1 MNSEGL
7 SSDSEAELIVVGGGL
22 VGLTLAIACAEG
34 GIRTIVVEAE
44 SADALTGT
52 AYDGRSAA
60 IAYGSQQV
68 LAAIGAWDG
77 IAPHAQPI
85 LDIRVTDGGWQVKG
99 QSHAYVHYSNR
110 DLQRTEDRDQ
120 RSELPPP
127 RPSPVSGK
135 GEEIRISCDPLPQ
148 SQHPPS
154 QSAYHLPRYGG
165 GLGRGPRSV
174 ERASGSDCPPFG
186 YIVENRITR
195 VALLAR
201 AKDCVNLT
209 HIAPRVVTALD
220 LSDDAARVT
229 LDDGRVVTAQLAVA
243 ADGKQSALRRLAGIQ
258 SRQFGYRQTAIVCT
272 VTHEKP
278 HGGVAHEHFLPA
290 GPFAMLPM
298 IDETL
303 PDGRVRHRS
312 SIVWSEDP
320 RLVPMLLKL
329 DDAAFGKEIER
340 RFGLSLGEVRPLGPR
355 FAHPLTMTLADSYA
369 RERFAL
375 TGDAAHGIHPIAGQ
389 GFNLGVRDV
398 AALAEVLVEAKRVGL
413 DLGGMEVLE
422 RYARWRRFDN
432 LMLSTFMDGLTRLF
446 SNDLGP
452 LRLARDLGFAIF
464 NRAMPLK
471 RLAMRH
477 AMGIVGKLPR
487 LVQGR
492 PL

>member
-1 MNSEGL
+1 MDREGIA
-7 SSDSEAELIVVGGGL
+7 EENAAELIVVGGGL

-34 GIRTIVVEAE
+34 GIRTIVIEAE
-44 SADALTGT
+44 SAEALTST

-68 LAAIGAWDG
+68 LRAIGAWDAISG
-77 IAPHAQPI
+77 QAQPI
-85 LDIRVTDGGWQVKG
+85 LDIRVTDGGWHVTG
-99 QSHAYVHYSNR
+99 EGHGYVHYSHL
-110 DLQRTEDRDQ
+110 DLLDRRSDARDQ
-120 RSELPPP
+120 MSDARNLACEPESVTRSDAA
-127 RPSPVSGK
+127 RPGA
-135 GEEIRISCDPLPQ
+135 IRFNLTSDIR
-148 SQHPPS
+148 
-154 QSAYHLPRYGG
+154 HLT
-165 GLGRGPRSV
+165 
-174 ERASGSDCPPFG
+174 SDPFG
-186 YIVENRITR
+186 YIVENRVTR
-195 VALLAR
+195 IALLTR
-201 AKDCVNLT
+201 AKECANLT
-209 HIAPRVVTALD
+209 HIAPHTVTALD
-220 LSDDAARVT
+220 IGGDAAHVT
-229 LDDGRVVTAQLAVA
+229 LDDGRVLTAQLVVA
-243 ADGKQSALRRLAGIQ
+243 ADGKQSALRRMAGIA

-272 VTHEKP
+272 VVHEKP

-298 IDETL
+298 TDETL
-303 PDGRVRHRS
+303 ADGTVRHRS

-329 DDAAFGKEIER
+329 DDDAFGKEIER
-340 RFGLSLGEVRPLGPR
+340 RFGLSLGQVRPLGPR
-355 FAHPLTMTLADSYA
+355 FSYPLTMTLADTYV

-398 AALAEVLVEAKRVGL
+398 AALAEVLVEASRAGL
-413 DLGGMEVLE
+413 DLGSKEVLD

-446 SNDLGP
+446 SNDFAP

-464 NRAMPLK
+464 NRTMPLK

>member
-1 MNSEGL
+1 MSGGSAHEM
-7 SSDSEAELIVVGGGL
+7 EADVIVVGGGL

-44 SADALTGT
+44 SAEALTST

-68 LAAIGAWDG
+68 LQAIGAWDG
-77 IAPHAQPI
+77 IAPHAEPI
-85 LDIRVTDGGWQVKG
+85 LDIRVTDGAWHLKG
-99 QSHAYVHYSNR
+99 QSHGFVHYSHLDLPDRRSDVR
-110 DLQRTEDRDQ
+110 DDRSDASSLRCEPESLA
-120 RSELPPP
+120 RSDTS
-127 RPSPVSGK
+127 RPGA
-135 GEEIRISCDPLPQ
+135 
-148 SQHPPS
+148 PPS
-154 QSAYHLPRYGG
+154 ILT
-165 GLGRGPRSV
+165 
-174 ERASGSDCPPFG
+174 SDIRHATSEPFG
-186 YIVENRITR
+186 YIVENRVTR
-195 VALLAR
+195 IALLAR
-201 AKDCVNLT
+201 TKGCANLT
-209 HIAPRVVTALD
+209 HIAPHTVTALD
-220 LSDDAARVT
+220 LARDAARVT
-229 LDDGRVVTAQLAVA
+229 LNDGRVLTAQLVVA
-243 ADGKQSALRRLAGIQ
+243 ADGKQSALRRMAGIGL
-258 SRQFGYRQTAIVCT
+258 RQFGYRQTAIVCT
-272 VTHEKP
+272 VMHEKP
-278 HGGVAHEHFLPA
+278 HGGVAHENFLPA

-298 IDETL
+298 TDEAL
-303 PDGRVRHRS
+303 PDGAVRHRS

-329 DDAAFGKEIER
+329 EDDAFGKEIER
-340 RFGLSLGEVRPLGPR
+340 RFGLSLGQVRPLGPR
-355 FAHPLTMTLADSYA
+355 FSYPLTMTLADSYV
-369 RERFAL
+369 RDRFAL

-398 AALAEVLVEAKRVGL
+398 AALAEVLVEAGRAGV
-413 DLGGMEVLE
+413 DLGSMEVLE

-446 SNDLGP
+446 SNDFAP

-464 NRAMPLK
+464 NRTMPLK

>member
-1 MNSEGL
+1 MTRGGITG
-7 SSDSEAELIVVGGGL
+7 DDEAELIVVGGGL

-44 SADALTGT
+44 SAEALVSS

-68 LAAIGAWDG
+68 LQAIGAWDG

-85 LDIRVTDGGWQVKG
+85 LDIRVTDGGWHIKG
-99 QSHAYVHYSNR
+99 ESHGYVHYSHL
-110 DLQRTEDRDQ
+110 DLLDRKPAAQ
-120 RSELPPP
+120 
-127 RPSPVSGK
+127 PS
-135 GEEIRISCDPLPQ
+135 DPDIIMACEPE
-148 SQHPPS
+148 P
-154 QSAYHLPRYGG
+154 A
-165 GLGRGPRSV
+165 
-174 ERASGSDCPPFG
+174 AAPFG
-186 YIVENRITR
+186 YIVENRVTR
-195 VALLAR
+195 IALLAR
-201 AKDCVNLT
+201 AQHCANLK
-209 HIAPRVVTALD
+209 HLAPHMVTALD
-220 LSDDAARVT
+220 LASDAARVT
-229 LDDGRVVTAQLAVA
+229 LQDGSVLTAQLVVA
-243 ADGKQSALRRLAGIQ
+243 ADGKQSALRRMAGIAA
-258 SRQFGYRQTAIVCT
+258 REFGYSQTAIVCT

-278 HGGVAHEHFLPA
+278 HNGVAHEHFLPA

-298 IDETL
+298 TDEIRT
-303 PDGRVRHRS
+303 DGTVRHRS

-320 RLVPMLLKL
+320 RLVPMLLQL
-329 DDAAFGKEIER
+329 DDDAFGKEIER
-340 RFGLSLGEVRPLGPR
+340 RFGSSLGQVRPLGLR
-355 FAHPLTMTLADSYA
+355 FSYPLTMVLADTYV
-369 RERFAL
+369 RPRFAL

-398 AALAEVLVEAKRVGL
+398 AALAEVLVDAARAGL
-413 DLGGMEVLE
+413 DLGAMEVLD

-446 SNDLGP
+446 SNDFAP
-452 LRLARDLGFAIF
+452 LRIARDLGFAIF
-464 NRAMPLK
+464 NRTMPLK

>member
-1 MNSEGL
+1 MADESQ
-7 SSDSEAELIVVGGGL
+7 AELIVVGGGL
-22 VGLTLAIACAEG
+22 VGLTLAIACADV

-44 SADALTGT
+44 SAEALTGT

-68 LAAIGAWDG
+68 LRAIGAWDG

-85 LDIRVTDGGWQVKG
+85 LDIRVTDGGWHMKG
-99 QSHAYVHYSNR
+99 QSHAYVHYSHL
-110 DLQRTEDRDQ
+110 DLLDRRSDVEDQMSDASSLRCEPEELA
-120 RSELPPP
+120 RSDAS
-127 RPSPVSGK
+127 RPGA
-135 GEEIRISCDPLPQ
+135 
-148 SQHPPS
+148 PPS
-154 QSAYHLPRYGG
+154 NLTSDTRHLT
-165 GLGRGPRSV
+165 S
-174 ERASGSDCPPFG
+174 EPFG

-195 VALLAR
+195 IALLAR
-201 AKDCVNLT
+201 AKECANLT
-209 HIAPRVVTALD
+209 HLAPRLVTALD
-220 LSDDAARVT
+220 LSSDAARVT
-229 LDDGRVVTAQLAVA
+229 LDDGRVLTAQLVVA
-243 ADGKQSALRRLAGIQ
+243 ADGKQSALRRMAGIA
-258 SRQFGYRQTAIVCT
+258 SRQFGYSQTAIVCT
-272 VTHEKP
+272 VVHEKP

-298 IDETL
+298 TDETL
-303 PDGRVRHRS
+303 PDGAVRHRS

-329 DDAAFGKEIER
+329 DDSAFGNEIER
-340 RFGLSLGEVRPLGPR
+340 RFGMSLGQVRPLGPR
-355 FAHPLTMTLADSYA
+355 FSYPLTMTLADTYV

-398 AALAEVLVEAKRVGL
+398 AALAEVLVEADRAGL
-413 DLGGMEVLE
+413 DLGSLEVLE

-446 SNDLGP
+446 SNDFGP
-452 LRLARDLGFAIF
+452 LRLARDLGFALF
-464 NRAMPLK
+464 NRTMPLK

>member
-1 MNSEGL
+1 MMEEGIAQET
-7 SSDSEAELIVVGGGL
+7 EAELIVVGGGL

-34 GIRTIVVEAE
+34 GIRTIVIEAE
-44 SADALTGT
+44 SAEALTST
-52 AYDGRSAA
+52 TYDGRSAA

-68 LAAIGAWDG
+68 LQAIGAWDA

-85 LDIRVTDGGWQVKG
+85 LDIRVTDGGWHVKG
-99 QSHAYVHYSNR
+99 EGHGHVHYSNK
-110 DLQRTEDRDQ
+110 DLKSEVGSRKSEDSALSCETEPLSREDSRPGAL
-120 RSELPPP
+120 RSNPTSDFRLPTSDP
-127 RPSPVSGK
+127 R
-135 GEEIRISCDPLPQ
+135 LPT
-148 SQHPPS
+148 S
-154 QSAYHLPRYGG
+154 
-165 GLGRGPRSV
+165 
-174 ERASGSDCPPFG
+174 EPPFG
-186 YIVENRITR
+186 YIVENRVTR
-195 VALLAR
+195 IALLAR
-201 AKDCVNLT
+201 AKTCANLV
-209 HIAPRVVTALD
+209 HIAPHSVTALD
-220 LSDDAARVT
+220 LSRDAARVT
-229 LDDGRVVTAQLAVA
+229 LDDGRILAAQLVVA
-243 ADGKQSALRRLAGIQ
+243 ADGKQSALRRMAGIA
-258 SRQFGYRQTAIVCT
+258 SRQFGYHQTAIVCT
-272 VTHEKP
+272 VMHEKP
-278 HGGVAHEHFLPA
+278 HGSVAHEHFLPA

-303 PDGRVRHRS
+303 ADGNVRHRS

-329 DDAAFGKEIER
+329 DDTAFGQEIER
-340 RFGLSLGEVRPLGPR
+340 RFGMSLGQVRPLGPR
-355 FAHPLTMTLADSYA
+355 FSYPLTMTLADSYV

-398 AALAEVLVEAKRVGL
+398 AALAEVLVEAGRAGL
-413 DLGGMEVLE
+413 DLGSMEVLE

-446 SNDLGP
+446 SNDFAP

-464 NRAMPLK
+464 NRTMPLK

>member
-1 MNSEGL
+1 MQEA
-7 SSDSEAELIVVGGGL
+7 EAELIVVGGGL

-52 AYDGRSAA
+52 GYDGRSAA

-68 LAAIGAWDG
+68 LQAIGAWDR

-85 LDIRVTDGGWQVKG
+85 LDIRVTDGSWHVKRE
-99 QSHAYVHYSNR
+99 SHAYVHYSNR
-110 DLQRTEDRDQ
+110 DLKSEVRSQKSEDDELFCETEPLSREDSRPGAL
-120 RSELPPP
+120 RSSLTSDFRLPT
-127 RPSPVSGK
+127 
-135 GEEIRISCDPLPQ
+135 
-148 SQHPPS
+148 
-154 QSAYHLPRYGG
+154 
-165 GLGRGPRSV
+165 
-174 ERASGSDCPPFG
+174 SDPPFG
-186 YIVENRITR
+186 FIVENRVTR
-195 VALLAR
+195 IALLAR
-201 AKDCVNLT
+201 ARECAHLT
-209 HIAPRVVTALD
+209 HIAPRTVTALD
-220 LSDDAARVT
+220 LASDAARVT
-229 LDDGRVVTAQLAVA
+229 LDDGGVLTAQLVVA
-243 ADGKQSALRRLAGIQ
+243 ADGKQSALRRMAGIQ
-258 SRQFGYRQTAIVCT
+258 ARRFGYRQTAIVCT
-272 VTHEKP
+272 VTHERP
-278 HGGVAHEHFLPA
+278 HHGVAHEHFLPA

-298 IDETL
+298 TDEAL
-303 PDGRVRHRS
+303 ADGSVRHRS

-329 DDAAFGKEIER
+329 DDEAFGKEIER
-340 RFGLSLGEVRPLGPR
+340 RFGLSLGRVRPLGPR
-355 FAHPLTMTLADSYA
+355 FSYPLTMTLADAYV

-398 AALAEVLVEAKRVGL
+398 AALAEVLVEAGRAGL
-413 DLGGMEVLE
+413 DLGSMEVLE

-432 LMLSTFMDGLTRLF
+432 IMLSTFMDGLTRLF
-446 SNDLGP
+446 SNDFAP
-452 LRLARDLGFAIF
+452 LRLARDLGFAVF
-464 NRAMPLK
+464 NRTMPLK

>member
-1 MNSEGL
+1 MNPEGTPG
-7 SSDSEAELIVVGGGL
+7 DAEAELIVVGGGL
-22 VGLTLAIACAEG
+22 VGLTLAIACADG
-34 GIRTIVVEAE
+34 GIRTIVIEAE
-44 SADALTGT
+44 SADALSSP

-68 LAAIGAWDG
+68 LQAIGAWDA

-85 LDIRVTDGGWQVKG
+85 LDIRVTDGAWHVRGE
-99 QSHAYVHYSNR
+99 SHGYVHYSHLDLQGSENR
-110 DLQRTEDRDQ
+110 RQRTEQ
-120 RSELPPP
+120 
-127 RPSPVSGK
+127 VSGTAVSAD
-135 GEEIRISCDPLPQ
+135 GEEVRLACD
-148 SQHPPS
+148 SHPRGAVRHLSSDPCS
-154 QSAYHLPRYGG
+154 LSSA
-165 GLGRGPRSV
+165 
-174 ERASGSDCPPFG
+174 FG
-186 YIVENRITR
+186 YIVENRLTR
-195 VALLAR
+195 IALLAR
-201 AKDCVNLT
+201 AKECANLI
-209 HIAPRVVTALD
+209 HVAPRLVTALEI
-220 LSDDAARVT
+220 SSDAARVT
-229 LDDGRVVTAQLAVA
+229 LDDGRMLTARLVVA
-243 ADGKQSALRRLAGIQ
+243 ADGKQSALRRMAGIQ
-258 SRQFGYRQTAIVCT
+258 SRQFGYGQSAIVCT
-272 VTHEKP
+272 VVHEKP

-298 IDETL
+298 TDETL
-303 PDGRVRHRS
+303 ADGTVRHRS

-329 DDAAFGKEIER
+329 DDNSFGKEIER
-340 RFGLSLGEVRPLGPR
+340 RFGLSLGRVRPLGLR
-355 FAHPLTMTLADSYA
+355 FSYPLTMVLADTYV

-375 TGDAAHGIHPIAGQ
+375 AGDAAHGIHPIAGQ

-398 AALAEVLVEAKRVGL
+398 AALAEVLVDASRGNL
-413 DLGGMEVLE
+413 DLGSMAVLE

-446 SNDLGP
+446 SNDWGP

-464 NRAMPLK
+464 NRTMPLK

>member
-1 MNSEGL
+1 MTRGGITG
-7 SSDSEAELIVVGGGL
+7 DDEAELIVVGGGL

-44 SADALTGT
+44 SAEAVVSS

-68 LAAIGAWDG
+68 LQAIGAWDG

-85 LDIRVTDGGWQVKG
+85 LDIRVTDGGWHIKG
-99 QSHAYVHYSNR
+99 ESHGYVHYSHL
-110 DLQRTEDRDQ
+110 DLLDRKPAAQ
-120 RSELPPP
+120 
-127 RPSPVSGK
+127 PS
-135 GEEIRISCDPLPQ
+135 DPDIIMACEPE
-148 SQHPPS
+148 P
-154 QSAYHLPRYGG
+154 A
-165 GLGRGPRSV
+165 
-174 ERASGSDCPPFG
+174 AAPFG
-186 YIVENRITR
+186 YIVENRVTR
-195 VALLAR
+195 IALLAR
-201 AKDCVNLT
+201 AQHCANLK
-209 HIAPRVVTALD
+209 HLAPHMVTALD
-220 LSDDAARVT
+220 LASDAARVT
-229 LDDGRVVTAQLAVA
+229 LQDGSVLTAQLVVA
-243 ADGKQSALRRLAGIQ
+243 ADGKQSALRRMAGIAA
-258 SRQFGYRQTAIVCT
+258 REFGYSQTAIVCT

-278 HGGVAHEHFLPA
+278 HNGVAHEHFLPA

-298 IDETL
+298 TEEIRT
-303 PDGRVRHRS
+303 DGTVRHRS

-320 RLVPMLLKL
+320 RLVPMLLQL
-329 DDAAFGKEIER
+329 DDDAFGKEIER
-340 RFGLSLGEVRPLGPR
+340 RFGSSLGQVRPLGLR
-355 FAHPLTMTLADSYA
+355 FSYPLTMVLADTYV
-369 RERFAL
+369 RPRFAL

-398 AALAEVLVEAKRVGL
+398 AALAEVLVDAARAGL
-413 DLGGMEVLE
+413 DLGAMEVLD

-446 SNDLGP
+446 SNDFPP
-452 LRLARDLGFAIF
+452 LRMARDLGFAIF
-464 NRAMPLK
+464 NRTMPLK

>member
-1 MNSEGL
+1 MPSGGVANGL
-7 SSDSEAELIVVGGGL
+7 DAELIVVGGGL
-22 VGLTLAIACAEG
+22 VGLTLAIACANG

-44 SADALTGT
+44 SADALTSA

-68 LAAIGAWDG
+68 LQAIGAWDG

-85 LDIRVTDGGWQVKG
+85 LDIRVTDGGWHVKG
-99 QSHAYVHYSNR
+99 ESHGHVHYSHL
-110 DLQRTEDRDQ
+110 DLLDRKSDVRDQ
-120 RSELPPP
+120 MSDVRGLRCEPESLARSDGS
-127 RPSPVSGK
+127 RPGA
-135 GEEIRISCDPLPQ
+135 
-148 SQHPPS
+148 PPS
-154 QSAYHLPRYGG
+154 NPPSDTRHL
-165 GLGRGPRSV
+165 SS
-174 ERASGSDCPPFG
+174 EPFG
-186 YIVENRITR
+186 YIVENRVTR
-195 VALLAR
+195 IALLAR
-201 AKDCVNLT
+201 AQQCADLVHL
-209 HIAPRVVTALD
+209 APHVVTALD
-220 LSDDAARVT
+220 IARDAARVT
-229 LDDGRVVTAQLAVA
+229 LDDGRVLSAQLVVA
-243 ADGKQSALRRLAGIQ
+243 ADGKQSALRRMAGIAA
-258 SRQFGYRQTAIVCT
+258 RQFGYHQTAIVCT
-272 VTHEKP
+272 VSHEKP
-278 HGGVAHEHFLPA
+278 HHSVAHEHFLPA

-298 IDETL
+298 TDEVL
-303 PDGRVRHRS
+303 ADGTVRHRS

-329 DDAAFGKEIER
+329 DDEAFGCEIER
-340 RFGLSLGEVRPLGPR
+340 RFGLSLGQVRPLGPR
-355 FAHPLTMTLADSYA
+355 FSYPLSMVLADTYV

-398 AALAEVLVEAKRVGL
+398 AALAEVLVDASRAGL
-413 DLGGMEVLE
+413 DLGSLEVLE

-446 SNDLGP
+446 SNDIAP
-452 LRLARDLGFAIF
+452 LRFARDLGFAIF
-464 NRAMPLK
+464 NRTMPLK

>member
-1 MNSEGL
+1 MAE
-7 SSDSEAELIVVGGGL
+7 DSEAELIVVGGGL

-44 SADALTGT
+44 SAEALSGRN
-52 AYDGRSAA
+52 YDGRSSA

-68 LAAIGAWDG
+68 LQAIGAWDA

-85 LDIRVTDGGWQVKG
+85 LDIRVTDGGWHVKG
-99 QSHAYVHYSNR
+99 ESHGYVHYSHL
-110 DLQRTEDRDQ
+110 DLLDRKPAVPASDAD
-120 RSELPPP
+120 SSVIIACEP
-127 RPSPVSGK
+127 
-135 GEEIRISCDPLPQ
+135 EPQ
-148 SQHPPS
+148 T
-154 QSAYHLPRYGG
+154 SA
-165 GLGRGPRSV
+165 
-174 ERASGSDCPPFG
+174 APFG
-186 YIVENRITR
+186 YIVENRLTR
-195 VALLAR
+195 IALLAR
-201 AKDCVNLT
+201 AQTCPNLT
-209 HIAPRVVTALD
+209 HLAPHVVTDLD
-220 LSDDAARVT
+220 ISSDAARAT
-229 LDDGRVVTAQLAVA
+229 LDDGHVLAAQLVVA
-243 ADGKQSALRRLAGIQ
+243 ADGKQSALRRMMGIG
-258 SRQFGYRQTAIVCT
+258 SHQFGYRQTAIVCT
-272 VTHEKP
+272 VTHQQP
-278 HGGVAHEHFLPA
+278 HNGVAHEHFLPA

-298 IDETL
+298 TDERL
-303 PDGRVRHRS
+303 ADGSVCHRS

-329 DDAAFGKEIER
+329 DDEAFGKEIER
-340 RFGLSLGEVRPLGPR
+340 RFGLSLGRVRPLGPR
-355 FAHPLTMTLADSYA
+355 FSYPLTMTLADQYV

-398 AALAEVLVEAKRVGL
+398 AALAEVLVDAARAGL
-413 DLGGMEVLE
+413 DLGSIEVLD

-446 SNDLGP
+446 SNDFAP
-452 LRLARDLGFAIF
+452 LRLARDLGFAVF
-464 NRAMPLK
+464 NRTMPLK

>member
-1 MNSEGL
+1 MTRGGITGDDET
-7 SSDSEAELIVVGGGL
+7 ELIVVGGGL

-44 SADALTGT
+44 TAEALVST

-68 LAAIGAWDG
+68 LQAIGAWDG

-85 LDIRVTDGGWQVKG
+85 FDIRVTDGGWHVKG
-99 QSHAYVHYSNR
+99 EGHGYVHYSHL
-110 DLQRTEDRDQ
+110 DLLDRKPAAQ
-120 RSELPPP
+120 
-127 RPSPVSGK
+127 PS
-135 GEEIRISCDPLPQ
+135 DPDIIMACEPE
-148 SQHPPS
+148 PG
-154 QSAYHLPRYGG
+154 A
-165 GLGRGPRSV
+165 
-174 ERASGSDCPPFG
+174 APFG
-186 YIVENRITR
+186 YIVENRVTR
-195 VALLAR
+195 IALLAR
-201 AKDCVNLT
+201 ARQCVNLT
-209 HIAPRVVTALD
+209 HLAPHIVTALD
-220 LSDDAARVT
+220 LASDAARVT
-229 LDDGRVVTAQLAVA
+229 LEDGSVLTAQLVVA
-243 ADGKQSALRRLAGIQ
+243 ADGKQSALRRMAGIAA
-258 SRQFGYRQTAIVCT
+258 REFGYSQTAIVCT

-278 HGGVAHEHFLPA
+278 HNGVAHEHFLPA

-298 IDETL
+298 TDETMA
-303 PDGRVRHRS
+303 DGTARHRS

-329 DDAAFGKEIER
+329 DDDAFGKEIER
-340 RFGLSLGEVRPLGPR
+340 RFGPSLGQVRPLGPR
-355 FAHPLTMTLADSYA
+355 FSYPLTMVLADSYV
-369 RERFAL
+369 RPRFAL

-398 AALAEVLVEAKRVGL
+398 AALAEVLVDASRAGH
-413 DLGGMEVLE
+413 DLGAMEVLD

-446 SNDLGP
+446 SNDFAP
-452 LRLARDLGFAIF
+452 LRIARDFGFAIF
-464 NRAMPLK
+464 NRTMPLK

>member
-1 MNSEGL
+1 MSGGIADET
-7 SSDSEAELIVVGGGL
+7 EAELIVVGGGL

-44 SADALTGT
+44 SAEALTSA

-68 LAAIGAWDG
+68 LRAIDAWDG

-85 LDIRVTDGGWQVKG
+85 LDIRVTDGGWHVKG
-99 QSHAYVHYSNR
+99 QSRAYVHYSHL
-110 DLQRTEDRDQ
+110 DLTSEARSRKSEQ
-120 RSELPPP
+120 SELSCEIEPLSRAGS
-127 RPSPVSGK
+127 RPG
-135 GEEIRISCDPLPQ
+135 
-148 SQHPPS
+148 
-154 QSAYHLPRYGG
+154 A
-165 GLGRGPRSV
+165 PRSNPT
-174 ERASGSDCPPFG
+174 SDVRRLTSEPPFG
-186 YIVENRITR
+186 YIVENRMTR
-195 VALLAR
+195 IALLTR
-201 AKDCVNLT
+201 AKACAKLT
-209 HIAPRVVTALD
+209 HVAPRLVTALD
-220 LSDDAARVT
+220 LSSDAARVT
-229 LDDGRVVTAQLAVA
+229 LDDGRILSAQLVVA
-243 ADGKQSALRRLAGIQ
+243 ADGKQSALRRMAGIA
-258 SRQFGYRQTAIVCT
+258 SRQFGYSQTAIVCT
-272 VTHEKP
+272 VVHEKP

-298 IDETL
+298 TDEIL
-303 PDGRVRHRS
+303 PDGGRRHRS

-320 RLVPMLLKL
+320 RLVPMLLTL
-329 DDAAFGKEIER
+329 DDSAFGKEIER
-340 RFGLSLGEVRPLGPR
+340 RFGLSLGQVRPLGPR
-355 FAHPLTMTLADSYA
+355 FSYPLTMTLADSYV
-369 RERFAL
+369 RERLAL

-398 AALAEVLVEAKRVGL
+398 AALAEVLVDASRAGL
-413 DLGGMEVLE
+413 DLGSMEVLE

-446 SNDLGP
+446 SNDLAP
-452 LRLARDLGFAIF
+452 LRLARDVGFAIF
-464 NRAMPLK
+464 NRTMPLK

>member
-1 MNSEGL
+1 MADESQ
-7 SSDSEAELIVVGGGL
+7 AELIVVGGGL
-22 VGLTLAIACAEG
+22 IGLTLAIACAEG

-44 SADALTGT
+44 SAEALTGT

-68 LAAIGAWDG
+68 LRAIGAWDS

-85 LDIRVTDGGWQVKG
+85 LDIRVTDGGWHMKG
-99 QSHAYVHYSNR
+99 QSHAYVHYSHL
-110 DLQRTEDRDQ
+110 DLLDRKPAVP
-120 RSELPPP
+120 LPDDPD
-127 RPSPVSGK
+127 SSVV
-135 GEEIRISCDPLPQ
+135 ISCEPDAQPA
-148 SQHPPS
+148 
-154 QSAYHLPRYGG
+154 SA
-165 GLGRGPRSV
+165 
-174 ERASGSDCPPFG
+174 PFG
-186 YIVENRITR
+186 YIVENRVTR
-195 VALLAR
+195 IALLAR
-201 AKDCVNLT
+201 AKDCANLT
-209 HIAPRVVTALD
+209 HLAPHLVTALD
-220 LSDDAARVT
+220 LASDAARVT
-229 LDDGRVVTAQLAVA
+229 LDDGRVLTGQLVVA
-243 ADGKQSALRRLAGIQ
+243 ADGKQSALRRMAGIA
-258 SRQFGYRQTAIVCT
+258 SRQFGYSQTAIVCT
-272 VTHEKP
+272 VVHKKP

-298 IDETL
+298 TDEVR
-303 PDGRVRHRS
+303 PDGSLRHRS

-329 DDAAFGKEIER
+329 DDDAFGKEIER
-340 RFGLSLGEVRPLGPR
+340 RFGMSLGQVRPLGPR
-355 FAHPLTMTLADSYA
+355 FSYPLTMTLADTYV
-369 RERFAL
+369 RDRFAL

-398 AALAEVLVEAKRVGL
+398 AALAEVLVEAERAGL
-413 DLGGMEVLE
+413 DLGALEVLE

-446 SNDLGP
+446 SNDFAP

-464 NRAMPLK
+464 NRTMPLK